1 MPEADAIFLTC
12 ERCLY
17 FRQEHF
23 AIVAG
28 PLASGSM
35 TAAVDRL
42 EKKGLINRGPAAGDR
57 RAKMLRLT
65 EEGRRVV
72 EAAFKQHAA
81 ELEAA
86 MTVLNQGEK
95 RQLHALVK
103 KLGVT
108 PKDNPF
114 SQTLV
119 KNGEAKKTE
128 LRGLSGAAFDRAY
141 AQNEL
146 AYHQIVVKT
155 VADQWIPSIQN
166 AEFKKFMTDANDIF
180 KAHLSHAQ
188 HVVDGLK

>member
-1 MPEADAIFLTC
+1 MKNVIVPALAI
-12 ERCLY
+12 
-17 FRQEHF
+17 
-23 AIVAG
+23 AVAG
-28 PLASGSM
+28 LLSSGPSRAADSLSDVEIAHAAYTADDLDIAYAKIALERSQTPAIREFAQLM
-35 TAAVDRL
+35 IKDHTAANESAL
-42 EKKGLINRGPAAGDR
+42 
-57 RAKMLRLT
+57 
-65 EEGRRVV
+65 
-72 EAAFKQHAA
+72 
-81 ELEAA
+81 
-86 MTVLNQGEK
+86 
-95 RQLHALVK
+95 ALVK

-119 KNGEAKKTE
+119 KNGEAKKAE

-188 HVVDGLK
+188 HVVDGFK